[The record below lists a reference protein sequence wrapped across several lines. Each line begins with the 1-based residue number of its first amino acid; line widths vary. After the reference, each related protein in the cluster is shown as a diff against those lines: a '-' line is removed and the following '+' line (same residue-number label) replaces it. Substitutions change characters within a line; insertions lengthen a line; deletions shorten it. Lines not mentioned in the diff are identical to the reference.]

1 MQRES
6 YNSVKIFYPEFNRE
20 DLIKKININFSELT
34 EKLDLKLVVLF
45 GSYARGK
52 HTVASDVDI
61 LIVHN
66 SPPAVDAYKLV
77 KEILKIPRLEP
88 HVYTLME
95 YKEMKE
101 TIGKM
106 TKDGIILF
114 FKNIEEENNGIM
126 E

>member
-6 YNSVKIFYPEFNRE
+6 YNSVKIFYPEFSRE
-20 DLIKKININFSELT
+20 ELIIKINNNLSQLA

-52 HTVASDVDI
+52 HTVASDVDL

-66 SPPAVDAYKLV
+66 SALAVETYRLV
-77 KEILKIPRLEP
+77 KEILNIPKLEP
-88 HVYTLME
+88 HIYTLKE

-101 TIGKM
+101 TISKM
-106 TKDGIILF
+106 TKDGITLF
-114 FKNIEEENNGIM
+114 FRNIDEIDEKC
-126 E
+126 